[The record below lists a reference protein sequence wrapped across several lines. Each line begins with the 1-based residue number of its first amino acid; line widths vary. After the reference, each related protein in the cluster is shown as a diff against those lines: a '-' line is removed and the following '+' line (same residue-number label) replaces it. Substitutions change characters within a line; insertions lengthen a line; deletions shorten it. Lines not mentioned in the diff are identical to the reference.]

1 MIGNAD
7 GASGRRGSRR
17 GVWTIVGIFVL
28 GGIFVGGLYFAARR
42 GVPEEYRAATV
53 GTPARTLRFVS
64 MDLGYDREKHHLVI
78 DRIYKLNADFLL
90 LQRVTRKD
98 AYELALAMEMRHGGR
113 VQMFYSLNDP
123 ATAEQ
128 PGNAVLAKWP
138 LYQGRTMAKGHP
150 RQFGVFV
157 ESIVEGRR
165 FLIGCWDLAVEPE
178 AAAREASLMIEAWR
192 RVGEP
197 PLVIGGV
204 QSGIAGPQVLPEG
217 MQQIS
222 EGAQAV
228 WGTSQWTMRG
238 VEEVVESSHPEA
250 LIAVDV
256 GGR

>member
-1 MIGNAD
+1 MIGKAD

-17 GVWTIVGIFVL
+17 GVWTILAIFVV
-28 GGIFVGGLYFAARR
+28 GGIFVGGLYYAARR
-42 GVPEEYRAATV
+42 GVPEEYRAAAV
-53 GTPARTLRFVS
+53 GVPARTLRFVS
-64 MDLGYDREKHHLVI
+64 MNLGYDRGKHHLVI
-78 DRIYKLNADFLL
+78 DRIYKLNADFVL

-113 VQMFYSLNDP
+113 VQMFYSPNDP
-123 ATAEQ
+123 ATEEQ

-165 FLIGCWDLAVEPE
+165 FLIGCWELTVEPDV
-178 AAAREASLMIEAWR
+178 AAREVSLTLEAWR

-197 PLVIGGV
+197 PVVVGGV
-204 QSGIAGPQVLPEG
+204 ESGLAVGELPEG
-217 MQQIS
+217 VQRVV
-222 EGAQAV
+222 EGSQAI
-228 WGTSQWTMRG
+228 WGTPQWTMRRI
-238 VEEVVESSHPEA
+238 EEVGTSPHPEA

-256 GGR
+256 SGR